1 MKGIDKMEKS
11 KNLILD
17 LYPSTK
23 FLISLFMI
31 ISVFIVEG
39 YLYGYLMVPLSLLIA
54 LYAGVFKELF
64 SLVMKTLF
72 VLTIFIFMIQSF
84 FYPGDTILWSWS
96 FLSLRQEGIDFA
108 MLLTSRIAAIGSA
121 LLLFFRITSVKDIVY
136 SLEMLG
142 LPPKVTYVVLSTLT
156 IIPEMKKLSLAIMD
170 AQKTRGVETEG
181 NLRVRAKAFLPT
193 LTPLILTSVASTE
206 ERALT
211 LEARAFTAPVKKTSL
226 YRIDKTKKD
235 TVVRILLL
243 ILLVT
248 IIVWRVAL

>member
-1 MKGIDKMEKS
+1 MEKS

-121 LLLFFRITSVKDIVY
+121 LLLFF
-136 SLEMLG
+136 
-142 LPPKVTYVVLSTLT
+142 VLH
-156 IIPEMKKLSLAIMD
+156 
-170 AQKTRGVETEG
+170 R
-181 NLRVRAKAFLPT
+181 
-193 LTPLILTSVASTE
+193 
-206 ERALT
+206 
-211 LEARAFTAPVKKTSL
+211 
-226 YRIDKTKKD
+226 
-235 TVVRILLL
+235 
-243 ILLVT
+243 
-248 IIVWRVAL
+248 